1 MVVEPAVFTLHSIGK
16 AADAWRASGLTI
28 VFTNGCFDLI
38 HTGHTRYLR
47 EARLL
52 GDLLIVGV
60 NTDESVR
67 DIKGPHRPITNLEE
81 RLEVLLSLRWVDA
94 VVPFPELTPVELIR
108 RIRPGVLVKGG
119 DWPPEKIA
127 GREIVESYGGK
138 IISLPFHEG
147 TSTTDIV
154 RRIRSSHP

>member
-1 MVVEPAVFTLHSIGK
+1 M
-16 AADAWRASGLTI
+16 DGLNL

-60 NTDESVR
+60 NTDESIR
-67 DIKGPHRPITNLEE
+67 EIKGPYRPVTRLEE

-94 VVPFPELTPVELIR
+94 VVPFSEPTPVELIR

-119 DWPPEKIA
+119 DWPPEKLA

-138 IISLPFHEG
+138 IVSVPFHEG
-147 TSTTDIV
+147 TSTTDII
-154 RRIRSSHP
+154 RRIRSSHR

>member
-1 MVVEPAVFTLHSIGK
+1 M
-16 AADAWRASGLTI
+16 DGLNL

-60 NTDESVR
+60 NTDESIR
-67 DIKGPHRPITNLEE
+67 EIKGSYRPIIHLEE
-81 RLEVLLSLRWVDA
+81 RLEVLLALRWVDA
-94 VVPFPELTPVELIR
+94 VVPFSEPTPVELIR

-119 DWPPEKIA
+119 DWPPEKLA

-138 IISLPFHEG
+138 IVSVPFHEG
-147 TSTTDIV
+147 TSTTDII
-154 RRIRSSHP
+154 RRIRSSHR